1 MFWPNMQQTKK
12 IDTTDHRKMSVCC
25 CVSLVLVSLS
35 DMSPAYYIL
44 QNNGSFVSNAIIAS
58 NASRFFFVGSKATVL
73 LEHVGGVKI

>member
-58 NASRFFFVGSKATVL
+58 NASRFFL
-73 LEHVGGVKI
+73 LVQKQQFYLNM